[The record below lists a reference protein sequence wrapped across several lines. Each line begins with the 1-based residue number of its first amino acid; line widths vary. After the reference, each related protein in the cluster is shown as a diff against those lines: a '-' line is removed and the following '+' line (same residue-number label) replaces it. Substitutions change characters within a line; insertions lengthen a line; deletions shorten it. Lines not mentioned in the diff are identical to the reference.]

1 MSSLEELRS
10 DLDEPL
16 RLDREHIVAIL
27 ARGEDDLVIDAP
39 LGRAPEE
46 RARRMDVH
54 RRVLGERPVAPP
66 PRIAQR
72 GVPEKPRADR
82 APHAV
87 AVAGPRPRAD
97 NVVLVPKHD
106 PEKLRAHVPR
116 AAHVLCVY
124 KVPRAPRVAEAAR
137 FPGVV
142 GGEERQV
149 VALWLVEGRF
159 LRVGL
164 RLFVPR
170 AVEDA
175 WD

>member
-1 MSSLEELRS
+1 MHHSGGHLKSALDGWMYTGASSASVLWHL
-10 DLDEPL
+10 P
-16 RLDREHIVAIL
+16 
-27 ARGEDDLVIDAP
+27 RGSR
-39 LGRAPEE
+39 RAACRKNP
-46 RARRMDVH
+46 
-54 RRVLGERPVAPP
+54 
-66 PRIAQR
+66 
-72 GVPEKPRADR
+72 
-82 APHAV
+82 APH
-87 AVAGPRPRAD
+87 AVAGPRPGAD
-97 NVVLVPKHD
+97 NVVLVPEHD

-116 AAHVLCVY
+116 AAHVLCVDE
-124 KVPRAPRVAEAAR
+124 VPRAPRVAEAAR

-175 WD
+175 WN